1 MILLIMIRSKEIF
14 ENNSLYKP
22 YYKRFGLYVVISITM
37 VSLNFSAL
45 LHLVNS
51 ESGLLVL
58 KDINHQIKRNT
69 YELSTIK
76 KTNINLEDRIL
87 YFSREEDKDLLDQVI
102 REYLGYQSNS
112 EVTIVYKKNSS

>member
-37 VSLNFSAL
+37 ISLNFSAL

-102 REYLGYQSNS
+102 RAYLGYQSTS
-112 EVTIVYKKNSS
+112 EVTIVYQKNSS